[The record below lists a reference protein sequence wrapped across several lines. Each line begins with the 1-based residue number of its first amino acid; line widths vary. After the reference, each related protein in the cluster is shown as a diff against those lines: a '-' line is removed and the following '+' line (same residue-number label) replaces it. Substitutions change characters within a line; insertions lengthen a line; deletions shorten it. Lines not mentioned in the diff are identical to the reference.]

1 MERNITI
8 VNKEQNIAINRDY
21 VLESVSGLGLN
32 DVFMQQ
38 KKDSLMQKASANAI
52 VGRSK
57 LNKADLAAALIEAI
71 VQPEALQ
78 DMLLLMHNDEF
89 GFYQELLKSE
99 VVTIS
104 EYMPV
109 KFRYLIDKSV
119 LVCVMQEGQFG
130 YFIPLEVKE
139 ALKKLDWAHVNR
151 TRAYEQQVLD
161 YMIASVHLY
170 GACKPE
176 RVVEIYNSY
185 QADSITH
192 EALNTVYKFHSKREQ
207 PFVWL
212 EGGYLIDTYFI
223 EADFSEL
230 EELLAKT
237 KDKPYYVP
245 SQEEF
250 LKYADPAHYEMSSQ
264 LHMLKL
270 FIQKELAQR
279 EGIANLVMSN
289 IQLMLSWESGM
300 EEVLNE
306 LTDRGIT
313 FQDLNQAK
321 KFVSLVTEAAQHTR
335 VWSNGGYTAAELSEA
350 TSTAKT
356 AARQHL
362 NPVKI
367 GRNDACYCGSGKKYK
382 KCCSA

>member
-1 MERNITI
+1 M
-8 VNKEQNIAINRDY
+8 NKEQNIAMNSDY

-32 DVFMQQ
+32 DVFKQQ

-57 LNKADLAAALIEAI
+57 LNKADLASALAEAI

-78 DMLLLMHNDEF
+78 NMLLLMHNDEF
-89 GFYQELLKSE
+89 DFYQDLLKSE
-99 VVTIS
+99 SLTIS
-104 EYMPV
+104 EHMPV
-109 KFRYLIDKSV
+109 HLSYLIDKGV
-119 LVCVMQEGQFG
+119 LVCVIHEGQFG

-139 ALKKLDWAHVNR
+139 ALKKLDWTHVHQ
-151 TRAYEQQVLD
+151 TRAYEQGVLD
-161 YMIASVHLY
+161 YMSASVHLY

-176 RVVEIYNSY
+176 RVVEIYNSH
-185 QADSITH
+185 QADSITRQD
-192 EALNTVYKFHSKREQ
+192 LRTISKFHSMREQ
-207 PFVWL
+207 PFIWHKN
-212 EGGYLIDTYFI
+212 GYLVDTYYGDGSN
-223 EADFSEL
+223 AEL
-230 EELLAKT
+230 EELLAKV
-237 KDKPYYVP
+237 KDKSYYVP

-250 LKYADPAHYEMSSQ
+250 LKYANPAHYEMTSQ
-264 LHMLKL
+264 LHILKL
-270 FIQKELAQR
+270 FIQKELEQR
-279 EGIANLVMSN
+279 EGIANLMMGN

-306 LTDRGIT
+306 LTDRGIA

-350 TSTAKT
+350 ASLAKP
-356 AARQHL
+356 AVRQHL

>member
-8 VNKEQNIAINRDY
+8 VNKEQNIAKNCDY

-57 LNKADLAAALIEAI
+57 LNKADLIAALTEAI

-78 DMLLLMHNDEF
+78 DMLLLMHSDEF
-89 GFYQELLKSE
+89 GFYQELLMSE
-99 VVTIS
+99 AVIIS
-104 EYMPV
+104 ELAPV
-109 KFRYLIDKSV
+109 KFRYLIDKGV
-119 LVCVMQEGQFG
+119 LVCVMQEGQYG

-139 ALKKLDWAHVNR
+139 ALKKLDWAHVNE
-151 TRAYEQQVLD
+151 TRAYEQELLD
-161 YMIASVHLY
+161 YISAAVHLY

-176 RVVEIYNSY
+176 RVVEIYNSH
-185 QADSITH
+185 QGDSITRQ
-192 EALNTVYKFHSKREQ
+192 ALRTVSKFHSNREQ
-207 PFVWL
+207 PFVWHKN
-212 EGGYLIDTYFI
+212 GYLVDTYYG
-223 EADFSEL
+223 DGRNSEL
-230 EELLAKT
+230 EELLAKI
-237 KDKPYYVP
+237 KDKPHYVP

-250 LKYADPAHYEMSSQ
+250 LKYANPAHYEMTSQ

-270 FIQKELAQR
+270 FIQKELEQR
-279 EGIANLVMSN
+279 EGIANLVMGN

-300 EEVLNE
+300 DEVLNE
-306 LTDRGIT
+306 LTDRGIA

-350 TSTAKT
+350 ASLAKP
-356 AARQHL
+356 AVRQHL

-382 KCCSA
+382 KCCGA

>member
-1 MERNITI
+1 M
-8 VNKEQNIAINRDY
+8 NKEQNIAKNRDY
-21 VLESVSGLGLN
+21 VLESVTGLGLN

-57 LNKADLAAALIEAI
+57 LNKADLVSALTEAI
-71 VQPEALQ
+71 VQPESLQ

-89 GFYQELLKSE
+89 SFYQELLKSE
-99 VVTIS
+99 AVLIS
-104 EYMPV
+104 EFVPV
-109 KFRYLIDKSV
+109 KFGYLIDKGV
-119 LVCVMQEGQFG
+119 LVCVMQEGQYG

-139 ALKKLDWAHVNR
+139 ALQKLDWAHVNQ

-161 YMIASVHLY
+161 YMSASVHLY

-176 RVVEIYNSY
+176 RVVEIYNSH
-185 QADSITH
+185 QADSITRQ
-192 EALNTVYKFHSKREQ
+192 ALRTVNKFHSNREQ
-207 PFVWL
+207 PFVWHKN
-212 EGGYLIDTYFI
+212 GYLVDTYYEDGRI
-223 EADFSEL
+223 SEL
-230 EELLAKT
+230 EELLAKI
-237 KDKPYYVP
+237 KDKPHYVP

-250 LKYADPAHYEMSSQ
+250 LKYANPAYYEMTSQ

-270 FIQKELAQR
+270 FIQKELEQR

-289 IQLMLSWESGM
+289 IQLMVSWESGM
-300 EEVLNE
+300 DEVLNE
-306 LTDRGIT
+306 LTDRGIS

-350 TSTAKT
+350 ARPAK
-356 AARQHL
+356 AAVRQHL